1 MEKEE
6 FDWTKAD
13 LKDYYVYRKGIWVLK
28 EEVEQIKQ
36 MLKDAQRRLDREL
49 QIESR
54 QMTWWEYIW
63 YYMGLS

>member
-13 LKDYYVYRKGIWVLK
+13 LKDYHVYRKGIWVLK
-28 EEVEQIKQ
+28 EEVQQIQ
-36 MLKDAQRRLDREL
+36 TLLKDAQRRLDREL
-49 QIESR
+49 QIEER

-63 YYMGLS
+63 YYIGLT

>member
-1 MEKEE
+1 MEEDK
-6 FDWTKAD
+6 DWTKAD
-13 LKDYYVYRKGIWVLK
+13 LKEYYVYRKGIWVLK
-28 EEVEQIKQ
+28 EEVQQIKQ

-63 YYMGLS
+63 YYIGIS

>member
-1 MEKEE
+1 MEKKE

-13 LKDYYVYRKGIWVLK
+13 LKEYYVYRKGIWVLK
-28 EEVEQIKQ
+28 EEVQQIKQ

-63 YYMGLS
+63 YYMGLT

>member
-63 YYMGLS
+63 YYMGLT